1 MVTSPE
7 KGGLSSRVSD
17 IPPRQETRTGEQDLV
32 YAYWVTRYLSF
43 VRKQKTSADDCP
55 DDLVTAFLD
64 QLRADP
70 RIKDWQP
77 RQAEDAVRRECPN
90 DLGYNILMSFKWFSA
105 RHHPKFGALE
115 ILKYIGPGF
124 LVTVGFIDPGN
135 WAANVAAGAD
145 YGYAL
150 LWMVTLSTL
159 MLIVIQHNA
168 AHLGIATGLCLS
180 EASTKHFSPWKSRL
194 FLSSAMAAA
203 VSTALAE
210 ILGAAIGLNML
221 FGLPLGIGVLLAALS
236 SAFMLFSNSYKRLER
251 WIIGFV
257 SLIGLAFLFELS
269 LVHLDWTS
277 GAVGWVLP
285 SMPQGSLPI
294 IMSVLGAVVM
304 PHNIFLHSEVIQS
317 RQWNLEGEEVI
328 QKQLK
333 YEFFDT
339 LFAMVVGWAINSAMI
354 LVAASVFHAN
364 NITVTELPQ
373 AEATLRPLLGNG
385 AAMVFAIALVLAGF
399 SSSITAAMAGGS
411 IFAGIF
417 TEPFDLND
425 SHSRIGVIITM
436 AGALLAVFLLSDP
449 FRGII
454 WSQIVLSIQLPW
466 TIFALVSLTSSG
478 NVMGKFANRRSEKVL
493 LWSTAGIVSFLN
505 VMLLIQFL

>member
-1 MVTSPE
+1 MP
-7 KGGLSSRVSD
+7 
-17 IPPRQETRTGEQDLV
+17 
-32 YAYWVTRYLSF
+32 
-43 VRKQKTSADDCP
+43 
-55 DDLVTAFLD
+55 
-64 QLRADP
+64 
-70 RIKDWQP
+70 
-77 RQAEDAVRRECPN
+77 
-90 DLGYNILMSFKWFSA
+90 FKWFSEK
-105 RHHPKFGALE
+105 HFPKFGALE

-135 WAANVAAGAD
+135 WAANVAAGAE

-159 MLIVIQHNA
+159 MLILLQHNA

-180 EASTKHFSPWKSRL
+180 EASTRHLGRWKSRL

-257 SLIGLAFLFELS
+257 SLIGIAFLFELS
-269 LVHLDWTS
+269 LVQLDWTR
-277 GAVGWVLP
+277 AAAGWVVP
-285 SMPQGSLPI
+285 SVPQGSLPI

-317 RQWNLEGEEVI
+317 RQWNLEGDEVI

-333 YEFFDT
+333 YEFLDT
-339 LFAMVVGWAINSAMI
+339 LSAMAVGWAINSAMI

-364 NITVTELPQ
+364 HITVTELPQ
-373 AEATLRPLLGNG
+373 AEATLRPLLGNS
-385 AAMVFAIALVLAGF
+385 AAIVFAIALVLAGF
-399 SSSITAAMAGGS
+399 ASSITAAMAGGS
-411 IFAGIF
+411 IFAGMF
-417 TEPFDLND
+417 MEPFDLND
-425 SHSRIGVIITM
+425 SHSRIGVVITLT
-436 AGALLAVFLLSDP
+436 GALLAVFLLSDP

-454 WSQIVLSIQLPW
+454 WSQIILSIQLPW
-466 TIFALVSLTSSG
+466 TIFGLISLTSSRK
-478 NVMGKFANRRSEKVL
+478 VMGKFVNKASGKVL
-493 LWSTAGIVSFLN
+493 LWGTAAVVSFLN
-505 VMLLIQFL
+505 IMLLLQFL